1 MSGVTRTLRIG
12 DYLNSMLLHFSTPEL
27 RELQRVS
34 RQKIAKFTDEQLQGK
49 GCNAALIIFEL
60 FEYAFVLTY
69 HYKAR
74 EWVLELDP
82 SMDYPP
88 PTNTKP
94 PRRRS
99 QSKSNG
105 GSTRAGAVPARRRRP
120 PRATAQSRVD
130 TVIRDIKGSVAFK
143 TWIAFLRGDETA
155 AGMDAALWREEW
167 AQLTRELRALK
178 DLAAVSLRSI
188 ERWAERTV
196 LHLRSTCTTPASR
209 RVDANSPTFIEMSA
223 RLDKPRSSFGE
234 RTLVRKRLSGPLAFV
249 GDVFSFESQSIEGPW
264 DSSSSG
270 EFPQLSEQTAK

>member
-34 RQKIAKFTDEQLQGK
+34 RQKIAEFTDDQLQGK
-49 GCNAALIIFEL
+49 GCNAGLIIFDL

-74 EWVLELDP
+74 EWVLELDQT
-82 SMDYPP
+82 MGYPP

-99 QSKSNG
+99 QSKSG
-105 GSTRAGAVPARRRRP
+105 GSTRAGAVSARRRRP

-130 TVIRDIKGSVAFK
+130 TVIRDTKGSAAYK

-155 AGMDAALWREEW
+155 AGMDAASWREEW
-167 AQLTRELRALK
+167 AQLKRELRALK
-178 DLAAVSLRSI
+178 ELAAVSLRSI

-196 LHLRSTCTTPASR
+196 LHLRSTCTTPAGLT
-209 RVDANSPTFIEMSA
+209 VNVNSPTFIEMFA
-223 RLDKPRSSFGE
+223 RLDKTRGSFGE